1 MIVSLNDIRYFNRM
15 IQPKVSVIIPIY
27 NTGKYLPE
35 CVESVRNQTLRD
47 IEIILVD
54 DESPDNAPQICDE
67 YATIDERIK
76 VVHKKNGGLG
86 FARNSGLDVAIGE
99 YVSFIDSDDF
109 IGTDMMQT
117 LYETAKEY
125 DADEVRSG
133 TIFYNN
139 GHKSYRKDVDKTIV
153 FQGKNEVKQF
163 VLDLLGPLPEE
174 RRDVKYMM
182 SVCLAIHKRSV
193 IEDYC
198 VRFTSERQTL
208 SEDLLFDL
216 DLFPKMKCIVC
227 IPDCFYYYRMNP
239 NSLTHNFSMEKY
251 KKTSAFLNEVRE
263 RLGVLFQSEEF
274 YYHFLRLCF
283 LYLRNNINACIR
295 TKEESFMIQLMNVKV
310 IINDELWSDL
320 LTNYP
325 YSRME
330 WKHRLYFKLLRSKK
344 SLPIMV
350 VSKLVF

>member
-1 MIVSLNDIRYFNRM
+1 MSKPSI
-15 IQPKVSVIIPIY
+15 SVIIPIY
-27 NTGKYLPE
+27 NTGCYLQE

-54 DESPDNAPQICDE
+54 DGSPDNAPQLCDE
-67 YATIDERIK
+67 YAKIDDRIK
-76 VVHKKNGGLG
+76 VIHKKNSGLG
-86 FARNSGLDVAIGE
+86 FARNSGLGVATGE
-99 YVSFIDSDDF
+99 FISFIDSDDF
-109 IGTDMMQT
+109 IDPEMMHT
-117 LYETAKEY
+117 LYETAKKY

-139 GHKSYRKDVDKTIV
+139 GKKTYRRDVDKTKV
-153 FQGKNEVKQF
+153 FRGKDEINRF
-163 VLDLLGPLPEE
+163 ILDLVGPLPEE
-174 RRDVKYMM
+174 ARDVKYMI
-182 SVCLAIHKRSV
+182 SVCLSIHKRSV
-193 IEDYC
+193 IEENF

-208 SEDLLFDL
+208 SEDSLFNL
-216 DLFPKMKCIVC
+216 DLFPKMNCIVC

-239 NSLTHNFSMEKY
+239 NSTTHKFSMEKY
-251 KKTSAFLNEVRE
+251 YRTQIFLSLVRE
-263 RLGVLFQSEEF
+263 RLCVLFQSEEF

-295 TKEESFMIQLMNVKV
+295 TKEESLMIQLMNVKV